1 MKDNTLEINLPLTFQ
16 MEDLTNYGENVAAIT
31 ANIHQDKET
40 YQEIY
45 ETLADDVWGFVWIRS
60 LCAESA
66 KAFTIEESPYT
77 AWEDFYWIE
86 AIEEFSHLIIGCLKS
101 GEVPEVEKMHRFAA
115 GSIEKCLIA
124 EINK

>member
-45 ETLADDVWGFVWIRS
+45 ETLADDV
-60 LCAESA
+60 
-66 KAFTIEESPYT
+66 
-77 AWEDFYWIE
+77 
-86 AIEEFSHLIIGCLKS
+86 
-101 GEVPEVEKMHRFAA
+101 
-115 GSIEKCLIA
+115 
-124 EINK
+124 